1 MARITKIKL
10 TDTFVK
16 LEAEKQEH
24 GERNDCA
31 VKATVLVTGKP
42 YKVCLDALRAAGR
55 KPRQGAWTSTILKVM
70 KELGAKT
77 EPVDPQSI
85 IKEYPGIHST
95 LKHIT
100 THHPRRFAKV
110 WPEGTYVLF
119 MVGHVAVVKDGVLHD
134 WTVNRTKRVTSI
146 YRVK

>member
-1 MARITKIKL
+1 MAKIKKISF
-10 TDTFVK
+10 TDTYVA
-16 LEAEKQEH
+16 LDEEKKVH

-31 VKATVLVTGKP
+31 VKAVALACGVP
-42 YKVCLDALRAAGR
+42 YAKALKALLEAGR
-55 KPRQGAWTSTILKVM
+55 KPQKGAWTSTILKVM
-70 KELGAKT
+70 KDLGTKT
-77 EPVDPQSI
+77 EAVDPQSI

-110 WPEGTYVLF
+110 WPEGTFVLF